1 MEFSER
7 KRRRKS
13 QSFKLVHEQEQ
24 DFDARSFD
32 NAVNIHVNGASKE
45 TAMPEAWLGDEG
57 VEIKRQ
63 ITGMMRLLSDKAGRM
78 YQRVGAEGNSLKQE
92 PQEEHLSW
100 AQPAALPPDLEDP
113 QISIWSSAGETEP
126 SPMSIPNPV
135 PNGQGSGQYGTR
147 SKTQRMLN
155 TTTKGTVKTNDVAP
169 AVVEA
174 PCCMCNCK
182 STLQA
187 ILQELR
193 TMRRLMQTQ
202 KGSQEKQEHRAPPC
216 PPCPV
221 PTTPRRRPRK
231 RRPVHK
237 VAPLSAP
244 SKRAAVPPLPPSSP
258 ACVPL
263 ESGGR
268 RERGSRELERPV
280 HTPASPSTSTSP
292 ELSIQTLSMQ
302 NKPIPGDDTH
312 NPNYRQPKGLQS
324 SEVWCTVCVCVW
336 GWVVYYQSVC
346 LCCGT
351 NMPLVLS
358 LSLSLSL
365 SLPQSEV
372 RLAEDYEVFIPKAQ
386 LDSILVNYTRSGS
399 LLFRK
404 LVCAFFDDTTLANSL
419 PNGKRKRGLNDQR
432 KGLDQNIVGAIKVF
446 TEKYCTAHRIE
457 KLPGPR
463 DWVQILQDQ
472 IKLARRRLKR
482 EATDPQDIF
491 NRPCTESLQLSG
503 EREERE
509 FLTTGCDYNKPACL
523 VKVGKNVT
531 D

>member
-324 SEVWCTVCVCVW
+324 SE
-336 GWVVYYQSVC
+336 
-346 LCCGT
+346 
-351 NMPLVLS
+351 
-358 LSLSLSL
+358 
-365 SLPQSEV
+365 SEV

-482 EATDPQDIF
+482 AEATDPQDIF